1 MIFILILLHVAA
13 VTCTKSLCLDQT
25 DPLSINSRQW
35 IECPFVSHQN
45 EKRSSQSAPFTV
57 TFHCF
62 DLAPDDCI
70 KAERAFKKAGDMLS
84 SYIVFNE
91 PVRVNAT
98 LVSFC
103 KQLTQC
109 DDNSTLGGSLPLRS
123 MPLMN
128 RDGVV
133 RLHPQALVKQLQLR
147 HHPAYAPFDIQSLF
161 NADAPFWFDE
171 DDVPIARHQADFTFV
186 ILHELIHG
194 LGFYSGWSDY
204 LVPDTLTPSI
214 GALSKDMNLQFMES
228 AMDRLLYIL
237 QDATPVSTISQNLDA
252 MVITNELLKTPASD
266 MYRLATTPHTL
277 GLIMANHTLVLETSL
292 TPFRSGSS
300 LSHVAQDIYKNT
312 PDFLMRFSQERGVSL
327 SDAMTRVGTASPL
340 GPATLAVLDE
350 LGYTVVD
357 QAQINMNYKHT
368 SQGERNS
375 LVWLVFLVTAVFSFH
390 FCY

>member
-1 MIFILILLHVAA
+1 MYRCIAFNSLSDIYLSLLRSRKRKKKCIKTRLGNHQKNKCLFLFKILLIPFSYLCVKMIFILILLHVAA

-161 NADAPFWFDE
+161 NADAPFWFDASALLSTST
-171 DDVPIARHQADFTFV
+171 DSH
-186 ILHELIHG
+186 
-194 LGFYSGWSDY
+194 SCC
-204 LVPDTLTPSI
+204 I
-214 GALSKDMNLQFMES
+214 GRRCTHRK
-228 AMDRLLYIL
+228 
-237 QDATPVSTISQNLDA
+237 
-252 MVITNELLKTPASD
+252 AS
-266 MYRLATTPHTL
+266 
-277 GLIMANHTLVLETSL
+277 S
-292 TPFRSGSS
+292 
-300 LSHVAQDIYKNT
+300 
-312 PDFLMRFSQERGVSL
+312 
-327 SDAMTRVGTASPL
+327 
-340 GPATLAVLDE
+340 
-350 LGYTVVD
+350 
-357 QAQINMNYKHT
+357 
-368 SQGERNS
+368 
-375 LVWLVFLVTAVFSFH
+375 
-390 FCY
+390 